1 MQWLKSS
8 PGRIAAGAV
17 EAGDKTACHWV
28 DARQEH
34 NWNRRACRF
43 CRHRRRGIPDNH
55 GHLPLQKLGDQSRQ
69 PVVLAAGPS
78 IFNGHVLTLDET
90 DFLQPLAE
98 RGHIGHWCA
107 GCITRPDEADE
118 WDGLL
123 RARRKR
129 PRGRRAAKKG
139 DEVAPLH
146 SITSSARARSV
157 GGTSRPSVLAVVRL
171 MTNSKLVACTTGRSA
186 ALAPLRMRPT

>member
-1 MQWLKSS
+1 
-8 PGRIAAGAV
+8 
-17 EAGDKTACHWV
+17 
-28 DARQEH
+28 
-34 NWNRRACRF
+34 
-43 CRHRRRGIPDNH
+43 
-55 GHLPLQKLGDQSRQ
+55 LGDQSRQ

-123 RARRKR
+123 RARRER
-129 PRGRRAAKKG
+129 PRGCRPA
-139 DEVAPLH
+139 DERDELAPLH
-146 SITSSARARSV
+146 SITSSARARKDSGIV
-157 GGTSRPSVLAVVRL
+157 RPTAFAALTLTTSS
-171 MTNSKLVACTTGRSA
+171 NLVA
-186 ALAPLRMRPT
+186 